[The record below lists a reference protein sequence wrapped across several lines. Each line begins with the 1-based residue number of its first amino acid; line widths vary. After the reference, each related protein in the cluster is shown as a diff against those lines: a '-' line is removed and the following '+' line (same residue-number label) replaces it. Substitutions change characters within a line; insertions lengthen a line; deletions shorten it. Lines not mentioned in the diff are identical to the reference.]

1 MTQTSIALESSFG
14 TELVQRIRTASPL
27 IWWTVIAMLVLS
39 VICIGLQSMD
49 PRLING
55 ANVWHKPAKFFFSIA
70 IQFATV
76 GWGVSLLPTAEQA
89 WRSVRWSIAAMVAA
103 GWLEMAYIVFRA
115 SRAEASHF
123 NHSTVTADVLYSLM
137 GLGAVSMMVA
147 AGYVGYR
154 LWRNRDGNLLKESV
168 ALGLMLGAVLGGV
181 AGAYMSSQY
190 GHGVGGDPTD
200 ATGTGFFGW
209 STTGGDL
216 RIAHFV
222 GLHAAQIIPLAAFS
236 GSRRVMWLVALFCTI
251 ATVGTFAL
259 AASGAPLFSMN
270 PS

>member
-1 MTQTSIALESSFG
+1 MTQTSIALEPSFG
-14 TELVQRIRTASPL
+14 TELMNRIRSASPL
-27 IWWTVIAMLVLS
+27 IWWTVIAMLALS
-39 VICIGLQSMD
+39 VICIALQYVD
-49 PRLING
+49 LRLING

-70 IQFATV
+70 VQFATV
-76 GWGVSLLPTAEQA
+76 GWGLSLLPAGEQA
-89 WRSVRWSIAAMVAA
+89 RRGMRWPIIAMVFA
-103 GWLEMAYIVFRA
+103 GWGEMAYIVFRA

-123 NHSTVTADVLYSLM
+123 NRSTVTADVLYSLM
-137 GLGAVSMMVA
+137 GLGAITMVVV

-168 ALGLMLGAVLGGV
+168 ALGLMLGAALGGV
-181 AGAYMSSQY
+181 AGVYMSSQY

-236 GSRRVMWLVALFCTI
+236 GSRRFMWLAAFFYTMLTI
-251 ATVGTFAL
+251 GAL
-259 AASGAPLFSMN
+259 AQAVMGFPLFKV
-270 PS
+270 

>member
-1 MTQTSIALESSFG
+1 MTQASIALEVPFG
-14 TELVQRIRTASPL
+14 TDLVQRIRSASPL

-39 VICIGLQSMD
+39 VICVALQYAD

-55 ANVWHKPAKFFFSIA
+55 SNVWHKPAKFFSSLA

-76 GWGVSLLPTAEQA
+76 GWGLSLLPAAEQA
-89 WRSVRWSIAAMVAA
+89 RRSIRWSVAVMVAA

-123 NHSTVTADVLYSLM
+123 NRSSIAADVLYSLM
-137 GLGAVSMMVA
+137 GLGAVAMMVV
-147 AGYVGYR
+147 AGFVGYR
-154 LWRNRDGNLLKESV
+154 LWRNRNDNLLKESV

-200 ATGTGFFGW
+200 AMGTGFFGW

-216 RIAHFV
+216 RIAHFA
-222 GLHAAQIIPLAAFS
+222 GLHAAQIIPLAAFT
-236 GSRRVMWLVALFCTI
+236 GSRPVMWLSALFCTVLTI
-251 ATVGTFAL
+251 GAL
-259 AASGAPLFSMN
+259 ALAVAGVPLFRV
-270 PS
+270 

>member
-1 MTQTSIALESSFG
+1 MTQTSTTLESSFG
-14 TELVQRIRTASPL
+14 TELINRIRSASPL
-27 IWWTVIAMLVLS
+27 IWWTVIGMLALS
-39 VICIGLQSMD
+39 VICVGLQWAD

-55 ANVWHKPAKFFFSIA
+55 ANVWHKPAKFFSSLA

-76 GWGVSLLPTAEQA
+76 GWGLSLLPTGEQA
-89 WRSVRWSIAAMVAA
+89 RRRMHWFITAMVAA

-123 NHSTVTADVLYSLM
+123 NRSSLTADVLYSLM
-137 GLGAVSMMVA
+137 GLGAVFMMVA

-154 LWRNRDGNLLKESV
+154 LWRNRSGSLLKESV
-168 ALGLMLGAVLGGV
+168 ALGLMIGAVLGGV

-190 GHGVGGDPTD
+190 GHSVGGDPTD

-222 GLHAAQIIPLAAFS
+222 GLHAAQIIPLAAFT
-236 GSRRVMWLVALFCTI
+236 GSRSVMWLSALFCI
-251 ATVGTFAL
+251 IVTVGTLIL
-259 AASGAPLFSMN
+259 AASGVPLFGMN